1 LAQLQGLA
9 RTVTLLLELRDAL
22 SPRLRSLVKFLG
34 KGFVFALTQVIGRA
48 IGLMI
53 KGILQG
59 IGNSWQETRYSR
71 SRSSNFDKF

>member
-1 LAQLQGLA
+1 
-9 RTVTLLLELRDAL
+9 
-22 SPRLRSLVKFLG
+22 
-34 KGFVFALTQVIGRA
+34 LTQVIGRA